1 MSLIAISVRRAIG
14 GAEVTFTAEADDLVK
29 ALAAAHTLAG
39 MDTPAA
45 SSAPAADAKPAKAK
59 AEGSTAEKPKAEAKK
74 QTADSASS
82 APGATPATT
91 AQPAAAQDK
100 TSSTTDAQANTGAGE
115 EVSYDQVKSL
125 ILTIAS
131 KQGRDKVTA
140 LLQRFGAAKGPELKQ
155 DQYAE
160 FVVTAQKVLDG
171 EYDPVAGE
179 EALA

>member
-1 MSLIAISVRRAIG
+1 MSLVTIAVRRMFGDIEAN
-14 GAEVTFTAEADDLVK
+14 FTTQADNLQA

-39 MDTPAA
+39 MDAPANGT
-45 SSAPAADAKPAKAK
+45 SSAPAAATTEKTKA
-59 AEGSTAEKPKAEAKK
+59 TAEKPKAEAKK

-100 TSSTTDAQANTGAGE
+100 TSSTTGAQPNTGAGE
-115 EVSYDQVKSL
+115 EVSYDQVKAL

-140 LLQRFGAAKGPELKQ
+140 LLQRFGAAKGPELKVE
-155 DQYAE
+155 QYAE
-160 FVVTAQKVLDG
+160 FVGTAQKVLDG

>member
-1 MSLIAISVRRAIG
+1 MSLVSVVVRRLFGDVEA
-14 GAEVTFTAEADDLVK
+14 TFTTEAADLQA
-29 ALAAAHTLAG
+29 ALTAAHHLAG
-39 MDTPAA
+39 IDTPTAPA
-45 SSAPAADAKPAKAK
+45 TGSAPAAATTEKTKA
-59 AEGSTAEKPKAEAKK
+59 TAEKPKADAKK

-100 TSSTTDAQANTGAGE
+100 TSSTTDAQPNTGAGE

-179 EALA
+179 AELA